1 MAVPSESITCV
12 SALVALGK
20 NSAVLFDYLSAPR
33 EASYLRALINQEST
47 VEVKD
52 DLSLFPRGPGAWV

>member
-12 SALVALGK
+12 PALVALDK
-20 NSAVLFDYLSAPR
+20 NSTVLFDCLSAPR
-33 EASYLRALINQEST
+33 EASYLRTLVNQEST

-52 DLSLFPRGPGAWV
+52 DLSLFPRGPGAWE